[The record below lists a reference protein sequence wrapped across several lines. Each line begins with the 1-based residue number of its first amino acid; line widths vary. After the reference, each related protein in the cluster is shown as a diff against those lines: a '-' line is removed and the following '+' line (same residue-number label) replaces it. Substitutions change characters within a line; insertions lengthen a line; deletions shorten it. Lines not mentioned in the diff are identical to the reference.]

1 MQSTQEFSEQINKIK
16 DALKNAEAIV
26 IGAGAGLS
34 TAAGLT
40 YDGERFYKYFA
51 DFYAKYGIT
60 DMYSG
65 GFYPFKTLEEY
76 WAWWSRHILYNRYT
90 EPPKPVYRELYALV
104 KDKNYFVITT
114 NVDDQFLKSGFDE
127 EGNPI
132 TPDAFIFID
141 FGKCVILPNT
151 KASVITLADGQ
162 KYTYMYEI
170 YAPLNK
176 TKYPL
181 IPKEGDKVWIT
192 KKDGTIDKEM
202 EVKGFVTL
210 KKRYLRIWL

>member
-1 MQSTQEFSEQINKIK
+1 MNFEDS
-16 DALKNAEAIV
+16 LK
-26 IGAGAGLS
+26 IGANVYDIGYAEVGGKYYSLNDDGTLNLS
-34 TAAGLT
+34 DNENEA
-40 YDGERFYKYFA
+40 
-51 DFYAKYGIT
+51 
-60 DMYSG
+60 
-65 GFYPFKTLEEY
+65 
-76 WAWWSRHILYNRYT
+76 
-90 EPPKPVYRELYALV
+90 
-104 KDKNYFVITT
+104 
-114 NVDDQFLKSGFDE
+114 LKSGFDE
-127 EGNPI
+127 EGNPL

-176 TKYPL
+176 VKYPL
-181 IPKEGDKVWIT
+181 IPKEGDKVYIT

-202 EVKGFVTL
+202 EIKGFVTY

>member
-1 MQSTQEFSEQINKIK
+1 MNFEDT
-16 DALKNAEAIV
+16 LK
-26 IGAGAGLS
+26 IGANVYDIGYAEVGGKYYSLNDDGTLNLS
-34 TAAGLT
+34 DNENEA
-40 YDGERFYKYFA
+40 
-51 DFYAKYGIT
+51 
-60 DMYSG
+60 
-65 GFYPFKTLEEY
+65 
-76 WAWWSRHILYNRYT
+76 
-90 EPPKPVYRELYALV
+90 
-104 KDKNYFVITT
+104 
-114 NVDDQFLKSGFDE
+114 LKSGFDE
-127 EGNPI
+127 EGNPL

-176 TKYPL
+176 AKYPL
-181 IPKEGDKVWIT
+181 IPKEGDKVYIT

-202 EVKGFVTL
+202 EVKGFVTY

>member
-1 MQSTQEFSEQINKIK
+1 MNFEDT
-16 DALKNAEAIV
+16 LK
-26 IGAGAGLS
+26 IGANVYDIGYAEVGGKYYSLNDDGTLNLS
-34 TAAGLT
+34 DNENEA
-40 YDGERFYKYFA
+40 
-51 DFYAKYGIT
+51 
-60 DMYSG
+60 
-65 GFYPFKTLEEY
+65 
-76 WAWWSRHILYNRYT
+76 
-90 EPPKPVYRELYALV
+90 
-104 KDKNYFVITT
+104 
-114 NVDDQFLKSGFDE
+114 LKSGFDE
-127 EGNPI
+127 EGNPL

-176 TKYPL
+176 AKYPL
-181 IPKEGDKVWIT
+181 IPKEGEKVWIT

>member
-1 MQSTQEFSEQINKIK
+1 MNFEDS
-16 DALKNAEAIV
+16 LK
-26 IGAGAGLS
+26 IGANVYDIGYAEVGEKYYSLNDDGTLNLS
-34 TAAGLT
+34 DNENEA
-40 YDGERFYKYFA
+40 
-51 DFYAKYGIT
+51 
-60 DMYSG
+60 
-65 GFYPFKTLEEY
+65 
-76 WAWWSRHILYNRYT
+76 
-90 EPPKPVYRELYALV
+90 
-104 KDKNYFVITT
+104 
-114 NVDDQFLKSGFDE
+114 LKSGFDK
-127 EGNPI
+127 EGNPL

-176 TKYPL
+176 AKYPL
-181 IPKEGDKVWIT
+181 IPKEGDKVYIT

-202 EVKGFVTL
+202 EVKGFVTY

>member
-1 MQSTQEFSEQINKIK
+1 MNFEDS
-16 DALKNAEAIV
+16 LK
-26 IGAGAGLS
+26 IGANVYDIGYAEVGEKYYSLNDDGTLNLS
-34 TAAGLT
+34 
-40 YDGERFYKYFA
+40 DNEN
-51 DFYAKYGIT
+51 
-60 DMYSG
+60 
-65 GFYPFKTLEEY
+65 E
-76 WAWWSRHILYNRYT
+76 
-90 EPPKPVYRELYALV
+90 V
-104 KDKNYFVITT
+104 
-114 NVDDQFLKSGFDE
+114 LKSGFDE
-127 EGNPI
+127 EGNPL

-176 TKYPL
+176 AKYPL
-181 IPKEGDKVWIT
+181 IPKEGDKVYIT

-202 EVKGFVTL
+202 EVKGFVTY

>member
-1 MQSTQEFSEQINKIK
+1 MNFEDT
-16 DALKNAEAIV
+16 LK
-26 IGAGAGLS
+26 IGANVYDIGYAEVGGKYYSLNDDGTLNLS
-34 TAAGLT
+34 DNENEA
-40 YDGERFYKYFA
+40 
-51 DFYAKYGIT
+51 
-60 DMYSG
+60 
-65 GFYPFKTLEEY
+65 
-76 WAWWSRHILYNRYT
+76 
-90 EPPKPVYRELYALV
+90 
-104 KDKNYFVITT
+104 
-114 NVDDQFLKSGFDE
+114 LKSGFDE
-127 EGNPI
+127 DGNPL

-176 TKYPL
+176 AKYPL
-181 IPKEGDKVWIT
+181 IPKEGDKVYIT

-202 EVKGFVTL
+202 EIKGFVTY

>member
-1 MQSTQEFSEQINKIK
+1 MNFEDT
-16 DALKNAEAIV
+16 LK
-26 IGAGAGLS
+26 IGANVYDIGYAEVGGKYYSLNDDGTLNLS
-34 TAAGLT
+34 DNENEA
-40 YDGERFYKYFA
+40 
-51 DFYAKYGIT
+51 
-60 DMYSG
+60 
-65 GFYPFKTLEEY
+65 
-76 WAWWSRHILYNRYT
+76 
-90 EPPKPVYRELYALV
+90 
-104 KDKNYFVITT
+104 
-114 NVDDQFLKSGFDE
+114 LKSGFDE

-162 KYTYMYEI
+162 QYVYSHEI
-170 YAPLNK
+170 YAPLSK
-176 TKYPL
+176 AKYPL
-181 IPKEGDKVWIT
+181 IPKEGEKVWIT